1 VTDTHTRHGGWFD
14 DNPEALTAVLLGH
27 ADDQAVQ
34 AFLAECQLGRI
45 TPPQAATLLVTMAD
59 LIDPAC
65 QALSLPRTALDT
77 CGTGGSGRAGRF
89 NVSTTVAFVVASFGV
104 PVLKFGNKAVTG
116 NSGSFDLLDHLGCDG
131 PLSVA
136 QRLEVFQHTGLTF
149 LYAPACYPAFA
160 ALQQARKAFGRPT
173 VFNLLGPMLNPARP
187 ARRLMGVKDPQAMH
201 LLTALCREPSV
212 QGLLS
217 PERFL
222 LVASQDAHGWLDEF
236 LLGGESH
243 LAVVGNDV
251 AGMMGWVAAAM
262 RGDAPPLPPPV
273 SIASP
278 ADSAHTFRAII
289 SGADAESFWYW
300 QVVWNSALS
309 LLLADHVRDLP
320 AALDAVRA
328 ALAQGQCQSF
338 YEQVRHH
345 YGTLRHA
352 G

>member
-1 VTDTHTRHGGWFD
+1 MTDTHTRHGGWFD
-14 DNPEALTAVLLGH
+14 NPAQLHALLQGQ
-27 ADDQAVQ
+27 ADGATVQ
-34 AFLAECQLGRI
+34 AFLADCQLDRI
-45 TPPQAATLLVTMAD
+45 TPAQAATLLVTMAE
-59 LIDPAC
+59 LVDPAC
-65 QALSLPRTALDT
+65 RALHLPRTALDT
-77 CGTGGSGRAGRF
+77 CGTGGSGRSGRF

-131 PLSVA
+131 PLSTT
-136 QRLEVFQHTGLTF
+136 QRLEVFEKTGLTF

-201 LLTALCREPSV
+201 LLTALCREPAV

-222 LVASQDAHGWLDEF
+222 LVASEDAHGWLDEF
-236 LLGGESH
+236 LLGGENH
-243 LAVVGNDV
+243 LAVIGNDV
-251 AGMMGWVAAAM
+251 TGMMGWVAQAM
-262 RGDAPPLPPPV
+262 MGDSRQLPEPEV
-273 SIASP
+273 IASP
-278 ADSAHTFRAII
+278 TDSARVFRAIVR
-289 SGADAESFWYW
+289 GEDAESFWYW

-309 LLLADHVRDLP
+309 LMLADHARDLP
-320 AALDAVRA
+320 SAVDAVRS

-338 YEQVRHH
+338 YEQVRQH
-345 YGTLRHA
+345 YGSLHHA